1 MSCPDKQKKVG
12 VFNMS
17 ASPLMVKLIDKA
29 KEAFLMAIEVYNKP
43 SIRYRVEGFS
53 FFICNAWELMLKAR
67 IIQTS
72 GESAIYYK
80 DNPNRTIT
88 LENCIRLVFTNEH
101 APIRKNLEKIVELRN
116 TSTHFIMEEYEMVY
130 IPLFQACVFNF
141 NEKMMEFHSVDM
153 TSIVPEN
160 FLTLT
165 ASIRALTATEIRA
178 KYPKEIAER
187 LLTVTENIN
196 TEIAQNNSDFAI
208 RIDHRH
214 FITKNKSE
222 ATEILAVSKDADSK
236 VQIIKELKDP
246 NDSFKY
252 TAKKCIKEINSRLSR
267 AGIQLIYQGNPI
279 SFNSYHFDLF
289 NKYYDIKSN
298 AKLCFVFR
306 GRNKK
311 RPQKHHSESQ
321 RSVKEKKKLTP
332 GAWDSWCNH
341 LLPFGNPAF
350 ILHELASLVYSIGSF
365 LSMEILGKRWAEG
378 CQINPYILFICAE
391 SEKLLISVQLQ
402 KNHP

>member
-1 MSCPDKQKKVG
+1 MST
-12 VFNMS
+12 
-17 ASPLMVKLIDKA
+17 SPLRAKLIDKA

-80 DNPNRTIT
+80 DNPNRTIS
-88 LENCIRLVFTNEH
+88 LENCIRVIFTNEH

-116 TSTHFIMEEYEMVY
+116 TSTHFVVEEYEMVY

-153 TSIVPEN
+153 TSVVPEN

-165 ASIRALTATEIRA
+165 ASIRALTAAEIRA

-196 TEIAQNNSDFAI
+196 TEIARNNSDFAI

-214 FITKNKSE
+214 YITKNRSE
-222 ATEILAVSKDADSK
+222 ATEILSVSKDADAK

-252 TAKKCIKEINSRLSR
+252 TAKKCIKEINSRLTR
-267 AGIQLIYQGNPI
+267 AGIQLIYQG
-279 SFNSYHFDLF
+279 SSVTFNSYHFDLF
-289 NKYYDIKSN
+289 NKYYGIKSN
-298 AKLCFVFR
+298 TKLCFVFR
-306 GRNKK
+306 VTTAPTYSYSIQAIDFIVGEIKKDPENIIQSLKDQLRKK
-311 RPQKHHSESQ
+311 RS
-321 RSVKEKKKLTP
+321 
-332 GAWDSWCNH
+332 
-341 LLPFGNPAF
+341 
-350 ILHELASLVYSIGSF
+350 
-365 LSMEILGKRWAEG
+365 
-378 CQINPYILFICAE
+378 
-391 SEKLLISVQLQ
+391 
-402 KNHP
+402 